1 MSDKTDTVF
10 FVNAYSDPAL
20 IKING
25 RANFLNSGPV
35 RDFFNKMIEQGKPR
49 FLIDFQSCA
58 GMDSTFLGILAGV
71 ALETRRQGSDAYVIL
86 TRIGERNLELVRNL
100 GLHRLL
106 QVEAEDAKV
115 DYDSASEGL
124 QDEKRT
130 QLENARMVLDAH
142 EKLVEADSG
151 NQSKFQDLLSFLKNQ
166 IQEK

>member
-10 FVNAYSDPAL
+10 FVNAYSDPVL

-25 RANFLNSGPV
+25 RANFLNSGPI
-35 RDFFNKMIEQGKPR
+35 RDFFNKMIEKGKPR
-49 FLIDFQSCA
+49 FLIDFQSCT

-71 ALETRRQGSDAYVIL
+71 ALETRRLGNDAYIVL
-86 TRIGERNLELVRNL
+86 TRIGARNLELVRNL
-100 GLHRLL
+100 GLHRIL
-106 QVEAEDAKV
+106 QVEADDSKV
-115 DYDSASEGL
+115 DFGGASEGL

-130 QLENARMVLDAH
+130 QLESARMVLDAH